1 MLTPSLFNGSFELF
15 DDLYQDP
22 WFGFDDREF
31 KNLEKKLYGHR
42 AKNVMNTDIKESDK
56 EYELEMDLPGF
67 KKDEVSV
74 ELNDG
79 YLTISAA
86 KGLNKDE
93 AESKAEAKKGNY
105 IRRERYSGACQRS
118 FYVGEEVTTKIE
130 VGTELFIYAGSGKE
144 FTSPEDNKKYRVISV
159 ADIVVIF

>member
-1 MLTPSLFNGSFELF
+1 
-15 DDLYQDP
+15 
-22 WFGFDDREF
+22 
-31 KNLEKKLYGHR
+31 
-42 AKNVMNTDIKESDK
+42 MNTDIKESDK

-67 KKDEVSV
+67 KKDEISV

-86 KGLNKDE
+86 KGLDKDE

-118 FYVGEEVTTKIE
+118 FYVGEEITQDDIKASFKHGILTLTIPKKDAKQVE
-130 VGTELFIYAGSGKE
+130 S
-144 FTSPEDNKKYRVISV
+144 KKYIS
-159 ADIVVIF
+159 IEG